1 MRKMAKTG
9 YHFNPETLSYDKINT
24 SFKKKMSKLC
34 VKVFQTLSL
43 ALIIFFTVSAVIDSP
58 KEKALKREKEE
69 LLAQYQLLDNQ
80 INRLDDI
87 LKNLENRDDNL
98 YRVIFESEPIDASIR
113 RAGSGGVDKYEAL
126 KNMED
131 ADIVINTS
139 KKLDELT
146 KAIYIQS
153 KSYDEIEMLAKNKMD
168 MLASIP
174 AILPV
179 SMNDPSVRFSSS
191 FGYRIHPI
199 YKTKKL
205 HAGMDFS
212 GPIGTP
218 VYATGDGKVVYAKT
232 HKGYGKCIL
241 IDHGFNYQTQYAHL
255 DSYNVKKGQKVKR
268 GDIIGYM
275 GNTGQS
281 TGPHVHYEVKKN
293 GVAVDPINYYFN
305 DLSADEYDQLVAEAN
320 NNGQSMD

>member
-1 MRKMAKTG
+1 MAKTG
-9 YHFNPETLSYDKINT
+9 YRFNPETLTYDKIHIT
-24 SFKKKMSKLC
+24 TKRRFWSLVIKF
-34 VKVFQTLSL
+34 FQSLSL
-43 ALIIFFTVSAVIDSP
+43 AIVIFFLITSIVDSP

-69 LLAQYQLLDNQ
+69 LLAQFNLLDNQ
-80 INRLDDI
+80 INRLDKV
-87 LKNLENRDDNL
+87 LKDLESRDDNI
-98 YRVIFESEPIDASIR
+98 YRVIFESDPLDASIR
-113 RAGSGGVDKYEAL
+113 RAGSGGINKYEEF
-126 KNMED
+126 KNMDNAEL
-131 ADIVINTS
+131 IISTS

-146 KAIYIQS
+146 KAMYIQS
-153 KSYDEIEMLAKNKMD
+153 RSYDEIELLAKNKMN

-179 SMNDPSVRFSSS
+179 SLSSKTVRFSSS

-199 YKTKKL
+199 YKTVKL

-218 VYATGDGKVVYAKT
+218 IYATGNGKVISAST
-232 HKGYGKCIL
+232 HKGYGKCIE
-241 IDHGFNYQTQYAHL
+241 IDHGFNYKTLYAHL
-255 DSYNVKKGQKVKR
+255 DRYNVRSGQKVKR

-275 GNTGQS
+275 GNTGKS

-293 GVAVDPINYYFN
+293 NVPVDPINYYFN
-305 DLSADEYDQLVAEAN
+305 DLSAEEYDQLVQEAN

>member
-1 MRKMAKTG
+1 MRKTG
-9 YHFNPETLSYDKINT
+9 YHFNPETLSYDKIHLT
-24 SFKKKMSKLC
+24 FKKRLGKFC

-43 ALIIFFTVSAVIDSP
+43 ALIIFFVVSVLIDSP
-58 KEKALKREKEE
+58 KEKALKREKAE
-69 LLAQYQLLDNQ
+69 LLAQYELLDEQ
-80 INRLDDI
+80 IERLDEV
-87 LKNLENRDDNL
+87 LQNLENRDDNI

-113 RAGSGGVDKYEAL
+113 RAGSGGVDKYEML
-126 KNMED
+126 KHMPN
-131 ADIVINTS
+131 ADIVINTH
-139 KKLDELT
+139 KKLDELS
-146 KAIYIQS
+146 KAVYIQS
-153 KSYDEIEMLAKNKMD
+153 KSYDEIESLAKNKID

-179 SMNDPSVRFSSS
+179 SMNNPSVHFSSS

-205 HAGMDFS
+205 HAGMDFA

-218 VYATGDGKVVYAKT
+218 IY
-232 HKGYGKCIL
+232 YGKCIL

-281 TGPHVHYEVKKN
+281 TGPHVHYEVLKN
-293 GVAVDPINYYFN
+293 GVAVNPINYYFN